1 MQFLYGTSVTA
12 SEVGE
17 ALYYHRDSLI
27 DWKGELFDYGDSC
40 LWQDYLW
47 ERAGGDDLDALLADR
62 VTPAYANDKFADTD
76 AKFAD
81 PGDKFIW
88 NLIHDQKT
96 GMDGV
101 AAHAGGRD
109 AVEGLYRDWTLAN
122 LFDGKVKEPNWN
134 YKSLVLNGVDS
145 DYVTVDQG
153 IAYYQSNVN
162 GNMPPTR
169 KNVRRNTAAEP
180 WGAYYRTF
188 GGSEP
193 GFTMKFTGS
202 AQDGIAPNT
211 GAYEWY
217 AGLGNMLQRTLER
230 TLTGVPAGAT
240 LSFMTWFDIEPDW
253 DYGNVEASTD
263 GITWT
268 RLTQLSGLPTATADL
283 NGSSAWDGPG
293 GFTGVSGGWQ
303 QARFSMG
310 NFSGTVHLR
319 FRYSTDDAFNGQG
332 WYVDDISVGSFV
344 DPVDTTNG
352 WTTNGWLFT
361 TGLQNNDWTA
371 DAFVPYAKGG
381 KTGYQVVPVLG
392 LAGQG
397 TAGSQYVS
405 AQHQKSFKVYGIVS
419 NHPDGTFSSLGKLT
433 IAKGQ

>member
-1 MQFLYGTSVTA
+1 MTPVSGRTTSGSAPAV
-12 SEVGE
+12 
-17 ALYYHRDSLI
+17 
-27 DWKGELFDYGDSC
+27 
-40 LWQDYLW
+40 
-47 ERAGGDDLDALLADR
+47 DDLDALLADR

-122 LFDGKVKEPNWN
+122 LFDGKVKEANWN
-134 YKSLVLNGVDS
+134 YRSLVLNGVDS

-263 GITWT
+263 GVTWT
-268 RLTQLSGLPTATADL
+268 RLTQLEQPSDRDGGPERVVGVGRPGRPHRGLRRLAA
-283 NGSSAWDGPG
+283 GA
-293 GFTGVSGGWQ
+293 VQ
-303 QARFSMG
+303 
-310 NFSGTVHLR
+310 H
-319 FRYSTDDAFNGQG
+319 GQ
-332 WYVDDISVGSFV
+332 
-344 DPVDTTNG
+344 
-352 WTTNGWLFT
+352 
-361 TGLQNNDWTA
+361 LQRDRA
-371 DAFVPYAKGG
+371 AALPLLDR
-381 KTGYQVVPVLG
+381 
-392 LAGQG
+392 
-397 TAGSQYVS
+397 
-405 AQHQKSFKVYGIVS
+405 
-419 NHPDGTFSSLGKLT
+419 
-433 IAKGQ
+433 